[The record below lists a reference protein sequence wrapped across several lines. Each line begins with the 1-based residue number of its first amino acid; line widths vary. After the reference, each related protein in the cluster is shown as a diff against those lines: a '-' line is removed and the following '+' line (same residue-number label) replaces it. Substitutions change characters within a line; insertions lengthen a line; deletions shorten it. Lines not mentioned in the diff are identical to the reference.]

1 MSKESDLRRVL
12 DCGIVAVVR
21 SPDSQQLVEAAQAL
35 ADGGVDVVEITMTVP
50 DALDVVRQV
59 RRALGD
65 RLLLGAGT
73 ILDPETARAA
83 LLAGAEYLV
92 APTVNL
98 DVIRLCQRYDKLVM
112 PGAFT
117 PTEILTAWEAGADI
131 VKVFP
136 ADVLGPA
143 FFKAMRGPL
152 PQIRLM
158 PTGGVDLTTA
168 ADFLRAGACCLGVG
182 GQLVEPKAVAA
193 RNFDRI
199 RDLARRYAAV
209 VSEFR
214 QEEDRVNPMPHE
226 VVTFGEAMIRLSPP
240 NFRRLEQARSLD
252 VQVGGAELNTAVGLA
267 RLGRSAAWVSRL
279 TDNRSAGSS
288 PTTPARPA
296 SRRNT
301 SSGRRKTASASTSWS
316 SAPPARQQRPLRP
329 QGRGHRRHRAGH
341 GPVGRRVPRRE
352 VVPRHRHHAGP
363 ERRRRPRRRPRRC
376 GRRKRPG

>member
-1 MSKESDLRRVL
+1 M
-12 DCGIVAVVR
+12 
-21 SPDSQQLVEAAQAL
+21 L
-35 ADGGVDVVEITMTVP
+35 ADGGIDVVEITMTVP
-50 DALDVVRQV
+50 DALDVLRQV

-73 ILDPETARAA
+73 ILDSETARAA

-143 FFKAMRGPL
+143 FFKATRGPL

-182 GQLVEPKAVAA
+182 GQLVDPKAVAA
-193 RNFDRI
+193 RDFDRI

-214 QEEDRVNPMPHE
+214 QK
-226 VVTFGEAMIRLSPP
+226 
-240 NFRRLEQARSLD
+240 
-252 VQVGGAELNTAVGLA
+252 
-267 RLGRSAAWVSRL
+267 
-279 TDNRSAGSS
+279 
-288 PTTPARPA
+288 
-296 SRRNT
+296 
-301 SSGRRKTASASTSWS
+301 KT
-316 SAPPARQQRPLRP
+316 
-329 QGRGHRRHRAGH
+329 G
-341 GPVGRRVPRRE
+341 
-352 VVPRHRHHAGP
+352 
-363 ERRRRPRRRPRRC
+363 
-376 GRRKRPG
+376 